1 MKKIIWI
8 SIFSFL
14 FILQS
19 FDLSFAAYPRTA
31 SFASMVSKMDQKME
45 TRVQIAFSDLNE
57 VAKDYGYQPHLCR
70 EIWGHKHTKDCAD
83 DSEGVRLADAS
94 ETALQ
99 APEIEEVEE
108 DFDDEED
115 IIDDPFADEEE
126 VQETIADPLEPI
138 NRFFF
143 HFNDKLYSWILRPV
157 AKGYSAVV
165 PKPAR
170 LCVRNFFHNIAF
182 PIRFVNCLLQ
192 AKFNSAMVELSRFIT
207 NSIIGLA
214 GLFDVA
220 TTKFDLKEQEEDFG
234 QTLGS
239 YGFGPGFYI
248 NWPILGPSSLRD
260 TFGLAGDFFL
270 DPWNQVDLT
279 IEENAGI
286 YAYDKVNSTSLSLG
300 EYEDMK
306 KAALDPYVAFR
317 DAYFHYRMNKIKE

>member
-1 MKKIIWI
+1 
-8 SIFSFL
+8 
-14 FILQS
+14 
-19 FDLSFAAYPRTA
+19 
-31 SFASMVSKMDQKME
+31 
-45 TRVQIAFSDLNE
+45 
-57 VAKDYGYQPHLCR
+57 
-70 EIWGHKHTKDCAD
+70 
-83 DSEGVRLADAS
+83 
-94 ETALQ
+94 
-99 APEIEEVEE
+99 
-108 DFDDEED
+108 
-115 IIDDPFADEEE
+115 
-126 VQETIADPLEPI
+126 
-138 NRFFF
+138 
-143 HFNDKLYSWILRPV
+143 V

-317 DAYFHYRMNKIKE
+317 DAYFHYRKNKIKE